1 MQVRPC
7 VEEAPL
13 RLAPGPGGSTPR
25 LDRLPND
32 RRLSRRPAPGV
43 WFCRAAFTRLP
54 DPFCRG
60 WVRRTPA
67 EGVPQRGPKILQP
80 CAVGARLSL
89 NSPRWGDSLSTCRS
103 SLQAC
108 RQVLL
113 LLPSIPPSR
122 ATAARSKSR
131 QSLLPHIARRRRA
144 YCFPLGHSSEPA
156 FSLSTPESAGLSRT
170 FDSQRCFPLGSVTNL

>member
-60 WVRRTPA
+60 WARRTPA
-67 EGVPQRGPKILQP
+67 EGVPQPGPKILQP

-113 LLPSIPPSR
+113 LLSSIPPSSAAPAR
-122 ATAARSKSR
+122 AQFR
-131 QSLLPHIARRRRA
+131 QSLPPHIARRRPA
-144 YCFPLGHSSEPA
+144 YCFPLGYSSVPA
-156 FSLSTPESAGLSRT
+156 LSSSAPASEALSIT
-170 FDSQRCFPLGSVTNL
+170 FDSQRCFPFGSVTSL